1 LLKGCG
7 DFDRRQVMVDGL
19 MKKIMRRSER
29 SLRKHSTINSLLY
42 LLSDLDELTSDEVQN
57 EFSLRKLL
65 SNDLGRRRSA

>member
-1 LLKGCG
+1 
-7 DFDRRQVMVDGL
+7 MVDGL